1 METNRRIPTFA
12 RKLIL
17 AMFAIIVAFTTFHT
31 YEANAATKWAN
42 YNDALALEKKG
53 KYAEAIAKYKLV
65 IPEFEKA
72 KEYSNVATVYRNIG
86 SDYSKLKQ
94 YDDAVA
100 AWDKEAEYAAKVNQ
114 TQISLAAKRKADMM
128 RSSAKL
134 FVETTASEVGTS
146 YTHGAKFEPKN
157 GAYIGAYAELDP
169 AVHNPANS
177 KPFYTE
183 QFPVM
188 TGKKHAAYLLYFK
201 YGQPLSTLKTH
212 LDRARTAGTAI
223 ELGLQPM
230 KGLGEV
236 QDDEYLHQLARDIE
250 ASGVKVF
257 LRFANEMNGD
267 WVPWHEETPKNYIEK
282 FKLVAKV
289 FHQEA
294 PTSVAMVWSPD
305 RQPEYSIE
313 SYYPG
318 DEAVDWVGVSL
329 YSIFNPELD
338 PLKQGEDRSSHLE
351 KFDFIYKKYA
361 DRKPVF
367 ISEGGVAYM
376 YPEKQQDKT
385 SWAVYKINEFY
396 STLPMLYPKVKAV
409 FWFDSNHDQ
418 TELSTR
424 MKYYMLSANEKL
436 LDVYKKSVAN
446 PFYLS
451 SIGDESPVAYKPVN
465 TASAVTATTQK
476 ISAYMKTWSPTLSK
490 VTYEIG
496 GKLIA
501 AVTTAPWTANIDFA
515 PYKGKKIDVV
525 LKAYS
530 GTALITTQKVA
541 VSVK

>member
-1 METNRRIPTFA
+1 MKTSSSTMTFA

-17 AMFAIIVAFTTFHT
+17 AMVTIIVAFTTIHT
-31 YEANAATKWAN
+31 YEAHAMNVWGIYKEAV
-42 YNDALALEKKG
+42 ALEQKG
-53 KYAEAIAKYKLV
+53 KYAEAIAKYKLI
-65 IPEFEKA
+65 IPEFVNK
-72 KEYSNVATVYRNIG
+72 KEYGNSANMYRYVGN
-86 SDYSKLKQ
+86 DYAKLKQ

-100 AWDKEAEYAAKVNQ
+100 AWDKEAEYSGKANQ
-114 TQISLAAKRKADMM
+114 TQISIAAKRKADML

-134 FVETTASEVGTS
+134 FVETKAGDVGTS

-157 GAYIGAYAELDP
+157 GAYIGAYAERDP
-169 AVHNPANS
+169 AVHNAATS

-183 QFPVM
+183 KFPEL
-188 TGKKHAAYLLYFK
+188 TGKKHAAYLFYFT
-201 YGQPLSTLKTH
+201 YGQPLSTIKSH
-212 LDRARTAGTAI
+212 LDHARDAGTAI
-223 ELGLQPM
+223 ELGVQPL
-230 KGLGEV
+230 KGLSEV
-236 QDDEYLHQLARDIE
+236 QDNEYLHQLARDIE

-267 WVPWHEETPKNYIEK
+267 WVPWHADPKAYIEK
-282 FKLVAKV
+282 FRLVAKV

-294 PTSVAMVWSPD
+294 PNNVAMVWAPD

-318 DEAVDWVGVSL
+318 DDAVDWVGVSL
-329 YSIFNPELD
+329 YSIFNPTLD

-351 KFDFIYKKYA
+351 KFDFIYKTYSA
-361 DRKPVF
+361 RKPVF

-385 SWAVYKINEFY
+385 SWAIYKMKEFY
-396 STLPMLYPKVKAV
+396 STLPMLYPKVKAA

-418 TELSTR
+418 TAASTR

-436 LDVYKKSVAN
+436 LNAYKKSVSN

-451 SIGDESPVAYKPVN
+451 TVGDESPVAYKPVN
-465 TASAVTATTQK
+465 TASAVTAGTQK

-496 GKLIA
+496 GKLVA
-501 AVTTAPWTANIDFA
+501 TATDTPWTASINFA

-530 GTALITTQKVA
+530 NNTLITTQKVA